1 MAAAIRYRTGANSA
15 RFPLPRLQRNK
26 MRSDPAGAP
35 CSTKTTCPLSLH
47 VPRSKAKTD
56 RARERLTEDLDRGL
70 KLKSAKPHRHPRI
83 QRRGAANRRVFSP
96 SGLKRNQPIQR
107 LLTHVTISDFPSGF
121 SHQRLYLSPYLGGL
135 YPVK

>member
-1 MAAAIRYRTGANSA
+1 MVDEFVYERDGTEGVLSIKVLRGA
-15 RFPLPRLQRNK
+15 FLFV
-26 MRSDPAGAP
+26 GG
-35 CSTKTTCPLSLH
+35 
-47 VPRSKAKTD
+47 TD
-56 RARERLTEDLDRGL
+56 RIRDRLTEDLDREL

-121 SHQRLYLSPYLGGL
+121 SHQRLCLSPYLGGL